1 MKKWKPC
8 EIRINLCIRII
19 QLLLIVFKIA
29 KINENNT
36 TETYQILIFVKIDQG

>member
-1 MKKWKPC
+1 MKTVRNKIQPLY
-8 EIRINLCIRII
+8 RIRII

-36 TETYQILIFVKIDQG
+36 TETYQILIFVKIDQR